1 MAPKTI
7 TLSFEGYWRE
17 RNIDRISNESG
28 IYVVYECSYNSQTNK
43 VSLKKVIYI
52 GEADDVN
59 DRIANHEKWPAW
71 KRHCGTNNEPCFSF
85 APVISTDRK
94 RGEAAL
100 IYKHKPP
107 VNEEYKYN
115 FPFDDTTMSLSG
127 ETALLTTHFTVQ
139 RKG

>member
-7 TLSFEGYWRE
+7 TLTFKGYWRE
-17 RNIDRISNESG
+17 RNVSGIPSESG
-28 IYVVYECSYNSQTNK
+28 IYVVYECSYNSQNNT
-43 VSLKKVIYI
+43 VTLKKVIYI

-59 DRIANHEKWPAW
+59 DRIANHEKRSDWQA
-71 KRHCGTNNEPCFSF
+71 HCGMNNELCFSF
-85 APVISTDRK
+85 APVINPDRE

-127 ETALLTTHFTVQ
+127 KTDLLTTYFTVQ
-139 RKG
+139 RKD